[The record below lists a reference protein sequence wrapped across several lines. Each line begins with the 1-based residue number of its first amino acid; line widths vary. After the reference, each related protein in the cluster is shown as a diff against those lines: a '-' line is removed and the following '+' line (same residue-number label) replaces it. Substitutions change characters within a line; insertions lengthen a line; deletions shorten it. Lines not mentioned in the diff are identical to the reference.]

1 MGQSRQ
7 QDLTS
12 TSKRASLPN
21 QVKTSKAFVICFRH
35 MSQLV
40 EIYRAPT
47 RRTLGVRLIQNIR
60 FFLRLASFKY
70 SGDQGRRRRH

>member
-21 QVKTSKAFVICFRH
+21 QVKTSKAFVI
-35 MSQLV
+35 
-40 EIYRAPT
+40 
-47 RRTLGVRLIQNIR
+47 
-60 FFLRLASFKY
+60 
-70 SGDQGRRRRH
+70 